1 MKHHEDLSDIDPD
14 IVLITDYLAGR
25 LSDFERFGVEKR
37 LEEDEVF
44 FDKVWP
50 LVHAWRMPKKLGE
63 LAEPEVPPRPFIPRW
78 RHGIRWQ
85 VVAAVFVAGLVLRFA
100 PELGI
105 GFERP
110 TALPSIV
117 ANGPFNDTNPPIILR
132 SGQVSRR
139 LVVLPD
145 STRITLQPRS
155 WVAYTN
161 DIGRRAAVAMIGGEA
176 TVDVARASGDV
187 TVWTNVGSTSL
198 SRGRYAIRCVTG
210 SVSEMLLT
218 VERGAA
224 ILKGFG
230 GVTDHLVLRAGE
242 YGRVVLGKR
251 PSPADGA
258 GFPAPAQ
265 LADSAP
271 VGRGA
276 H

>member
-1 MKHHEDLSDIDPD
+1 MKTEEDLSDVDPD

-25 LSDFERFGVEKR
+25 LSEFERFGVEKR

-44 FDKVWP
+44 FEKVWP

-63 LAEPEVPPRPFIPRW
+63 LAPQKPARRYV
-78 RHGIRWQ
+78 IRLWPLAA
-85 VVAAVFVAGLVLRFA
+85 AAVLAITVLEAA
-100 PELGI
+100 PRLGI
-105 GFERP
+105 GFSDP
-110 TALPSIV
+110 PVSLPSFI

-132 SGQVSRR
+132 SGQTSRR

-155 WVAYTN
+155 WVAYTH

-198 SRGRYAIRCVTG
+198 SRGRYAIRCVAG

-224 ILKGFG
+224 ILKGIG
-230 GVTDHLVLRAGE
+230 GMTDQLVLRAGE
-242 YGRVVLGKR
+242 FGRVLLGKR

-258 GFPAPAQ
+258 GFPAPSQ

>member
-1 MKHHEDLSDIDPD
+1 MRDDDDLSDVDPD
-14 IVLITDYLAGR
+14 IVLITAYLTGR

-37 LEEDEVF
+37 LEEDEAF
-44 FDKVWP
+44 FEKVWP
-50 LVHAWRMPKKLGE
+50 LVRAWRMPKKLG
-63 LAEPEVPPRPFIPRW
+63 AAVTPRPTR
-78 RHGIRWQ
+78 RHIVRLWPLAA
-85 VVAAVFVAGLVLRFA
+85 AAVLAITVLEAA
-100 PELGI
+100 PRLGI
-105 GFERP
+105 GFTEP
-110 TALPSIV
+110 ATALPLIV

-132 SGQVSRR
+132 SSRVARR

-145 STRITLQPRS
+145 STRITLQPLS
-155 WVAYTN
+155 WVAYTH

-224 ILKGFG
+224 ILKGIG
-230 GVTDHLVLRAGE
+230 GVTDHLVLRGGE
-242 YGRVVLGKR
+242 FGRVVPGKR
-251 PSPADGA
+251 PAPADGA
-258 GFPAPAQ
+258 GFPAPSQ

-271 VGRGA
+271 AVARGA

>member
-1 MKHHEDLSDIDPD
+1 MKTREDLSDVDPD

-44 FDKVWP
+44 FEKVWP
-50 LVHAWRMPKKLGE
+50 LVQAWRMPKKLGD
-63 LAEPEVPPRPFIPRW
+63 LAPRTRSA
-78 RHGIRWQ
+78 RH
-85 VVAAVFVAGLVLRFA
+85 VVRLWPLAAAAVLAITVLEAA
-100 PELGI
+100 PRLGI
-105 GFERP
+105 GFSESPVSLP
-110 TALPSIV
+110 TFV

-155 WVAYTN
+155 WVAYTH

-198 SRGRYAIRCVTG
+198 SRGRYAIRCVAG

-224 ILKGFG
+224 ILKGIG

-242 YGRVVLGKR
+242 FGRVVLGKR
-251 PSPADGA
+251 PAPADGA
-258 GFPAPAQ
+258 GFPAPSQ

-271 VGRGA
+271 ALRGA

>member
-1 MKHHEDLSDIDPD
+1 MKTREDLSDVDPD

-25 LSDFERFGVEKR
+25 LSEFERFGVEKR

-44 FDKVWP
+44 FEKVWP
-50 LVHAWRMPKKLGE
+50 LVHAWRMPKKLGD
-63 LAEPEVPPRPFIPRW
+63 LAPARRNVARRHVIRLWPLAAAAILAITVLEAAPR
-78 RHGIRWQ
+78 
-85 VVAAVFVAGLVLRFA
+85 
-100 PELGI
+100 LGI
-105 GFERP
+105 GFTEP
-110 TALPSIV
+110 AVSLPSFV

-132 SGQVSRR
+132 SGQASRR

-155 WVAYTN
+155 WVAYTH

-176 TVDVARASGDV
+176 TVDVARTNGDV

-224 ILKGFG
+224 ILKGIG
-230 GVTDHLVLRAGE
+230 GVTDHLVLRAGQF
-242 YGRVVLGKR
+242 GRVVLGRR
-251 PSPADGA
+251 PAPADGA
-258 GFPAPAQ
+258 AFPAPAQ

-271 VGRGA
+271 MGRGA